1 MKIKTLEDFFVHELS
16 DIYNAE
22 KQLTKALPKMAE
34 AASDPALA
42 NAFKSHLKETE
53 GQVERLE
60 KVFDICD
67 LKDHR
72 EKCEATEGLV
82 KEAKEI
88 IDDTEEGPV
97 RDAALIASAQK
108 VEHYEIA
115 TYGTLCAIAKK
126 LGHMEAAEL
135 LEQTLEQEKGADQ
148 KLNQLAQGEINDEAL
163 RQAA

>member
-22 KQLTKALPKMAE
+22 KQLTKALPKMAK
-34 AASDPALA
+34 AASNPELVK
-42 NAFKSHLKETE
+42 AFESHLTETE
-53 GQVERLE
+53 GQIERLDR
-60 KVFDICD
+60 VFEVTG
-67 LKDHR
+67 LKKHS

-82 KEAKEI
+82 DEAKQV

-97 RDAALIASAQK
+97 RDAALIACAQK

-115 TYGTLCAIAKK
+115 TYGTLCALAEK
-126 LGHMEAAEL
+126 LGQLEAKRL
-135 LEQTLEQEKGADQ
+135 LEQTLNQEKASDQ
-148 KLNQLAQGEINDEAL
+148 KLNELALRDINSDAM